1 MRIAG
6 IVSALVLFAAIVHA
20 LEIGDPAPDFSL
32 PDQHGKAVSLKNF
45 RGKANVIVA
54 FYVMAFTPG

>member
-6 IVSALVLFAAIVHA
+6 VVCALLLLAGTARA
-20 LEIGDPAPDFSL
+20 LEVGEPAPDFSL
-32 PDQHGKAVSLKNF
+32 PDQSGKTVRLKDF
-45 RGKANVIVA
+45 RGQSNVIVA